1 MMPTIANYLNKLV
14 ELKSQLADNL
24 VSKGVTAEQ
33 SEKFNTLI
41 SKVLDIS
48 GGLGKIVLWDGENHS
63 DYENDVYVQYTGH
76 QGANSVSVAEFKSSQ
91 PDFCSENTS
100 YALHYSSSIFGWNTV
115 IITSNK
121 TPVSISHDTLIAIN
135 YNSDASEDG
144 ELRLVNADGVDS
156 IETVLE
162 KAQSEGE
169 YTIISWHW
177 VYANDFV
184 TMCAPCYDIT
194 PGDYYVVWVT
204 KSNNTNVRVRR
215 AVIIS

>member
-1 MMPTIANYLNKLV
+1 MRRHELSNEQWEKIKDLLPPERKPQGGRPAKNNRIMMN
-14 ELKSQLADNL
+14 Q
-24 VSKGVTAEQ
+24 GV
-33 SEKFNTLI
+33 
-41 SKVLDIS
+41 
-48 GGLGKIVLWDGENHS
+48 
-63 DYENDVYVQYTGH
+63 
-76 QGANSVSVAEFKSSQ
+76 NSVSVAEFKSSQ

-121 TPVSISHDTLIAIN
+121 TPVNITSDTWIAMN
-135 YNSDASEDG
+135 YNSDSSEDG
-144 ELRLVNADGVDS
+144 ELRLVDADGVDS

-177 VYANDFV
+177 VYSNGFV
-184 TMCAPCYDIT
+184 TMCAPCYDIA
-194 PGDYYVVWVT
+194 PGNYYVVWVT

-215 AVIIS
+215 TVIIS